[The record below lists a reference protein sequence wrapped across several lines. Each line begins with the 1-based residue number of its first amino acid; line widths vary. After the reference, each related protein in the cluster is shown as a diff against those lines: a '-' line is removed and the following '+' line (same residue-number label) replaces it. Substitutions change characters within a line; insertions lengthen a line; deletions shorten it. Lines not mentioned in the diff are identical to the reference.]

1 MTEIQ
6 LYLKIDK
13 IETQSLDLP
22 LLYMELT
29 ELAREIGFESFGI
42 LRIETLKPLHEV
54 RDMCAAGRCL
64 LYGKRWSCP
73 PACGS
78 IEKCAQRIASY
89 QSGLL
94 VQTVG
99 KLEDVFDA
107 EGIHRTE
114 ITHKRRFETL
124 ARQVRFHYPA
134 CLPLTAGGCMRCT
147 VCTYPKKPCRFPQ
160 KMMSSMEA
168 YGLLVSEV
176 CEKNGIPYYYGEGNI
191 AFTSCILIS

>member
-1 MTEIQ
+1 
-6 LYLKIDK
+6 
-13 IETQSLDLP
+13 
-22 LLYMELT
+22 MELT

-42 LRIETLKPLHEV
+42 LRVETLKPLHEV

-78 IEKCAQRIASY
+78 IEKCAQKIASY

-114 ITHKRRFETL
+114 ITHKHRFETL
-124 ARQVRFHYPA
+124 ARQVRFQFPA

-147 VCTYPKKPCRFPQ
+147 VCTYPNKPCRFPQ

-176 CEKNGIPYYYGEGNI
+176 CEKNGIPYYYGEGSI